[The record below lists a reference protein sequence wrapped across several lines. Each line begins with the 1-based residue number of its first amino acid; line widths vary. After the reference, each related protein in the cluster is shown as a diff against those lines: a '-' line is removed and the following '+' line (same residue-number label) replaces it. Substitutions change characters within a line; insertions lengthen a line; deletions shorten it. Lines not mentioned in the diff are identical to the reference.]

1 MRGYI
6 IKRPKF
12 MDGIEQSRHNPRT
25 LIACLITLAIYFIYN
40 IAGSIVGGVYFGM
53 EFAKNPGMLSG
64 SFDEMMQT
72 VYDMLLS
79 QPMMIILLFSFI
91 FIIVMVVILVKAIHK
106 RKLRTIGFVGKGSV
120 VQYMIGI
127 GFGALLLFVQ
137 LIPTILNEY
146 DNIAYLGFSNL
157 VIVFLFAFL
166 IQSAAEEILF
176 RGYLFTT
183 VTRRIGILWAS
194 VVSSALFALLHV
206 FNPGVNFLA
215 ILSIML
221 LGVFLCF
228 YMVRTNN
235 IWGACGIHFAWN
247 FLQGTFSELD
257 LGGAKLDY
265 RIIEFKGVSFEPDTT
280 NFFGSPADIVP
291 IAIILA
297 AIAIVL
303 LVGKNRIAI
312 KKPMNDEIEY

>member
-1 MRGYI
+1 MGGYI
-6 IKRPKF
+6 IKRPNF

-25 LIACLITLAIYFIYN
+25 IIACLITLAVYFIYN
-40 IAGSIVGGVYFGM
+40 IAASIISGVYFGM
-53 EFAKNPGMLSG
+53 KFVKNPGILSG
-64 SFDEMMQT
+64 SIDEMIQT
-72 VYDMLLS
+72 AYDMLLT
-79 QPMMIILLFSFI
+79 QPFMIILLYSFA

-106 RKLRTIGFVGKGSV
+106 RKLKTIGLVGKGSIL
-120 VQYMIGI
+120 QYIIGI
-127 GFGALLLFVQ
+127 GFGALLLVVQ

-176 RGYLFTT
+176 RGYLFST
-183 VTRRIGILWAS
+183 VTRRIGIVWAS

-206 FNPGVNFLA
+206 FNPGVNVLA

-247 FLQGTFSELD
+247 FLQGTFTDLD
-257 LGGAKLDY
+257 ISGVSIDY
-265 RIIEFKGVSFEPDTT
+265 RIVEFKGVSFEPDTS
-280 NFFGSPADIVP
+280 NFFGSPADLVP

-303 LVGKNRIAI
+303 FVGKNRIAV
-312 KKPMNDEIEY
+312 KNL